1 VREDER
7 SLLGIVML
15 LALVNGLSVSLGRT
29 GSLFGTDAVYMAA
42 VMLAFIVVHLAFIL
56 TGYRGDQV
64 LMPLCAA
71 ITVMG
76 YASVL
81 RLRPDLALR
90 QAGFVWVGCALMF
103 TAATLTSRR
112 LLVGA
117 GMGILGASI
126 LFLIIT
132 LFSGSV
138 RGGARSW
145 LFLGP
150 LGFQASEFAK
160 IGCVL
165 AAAMV
170 LGSGQGDAPLLDG
183 RAPRLAVWALA
194 RIRSHAALFLAWGVT
209 VLLTVAQRDL
219 GTAMVIYISCV
230 ATLYIAT
237 GDRLAVVASGAAAGL
252 GILGASYL
260 WSHVSVR
267 FAAWLNPWADSA
279 GSGYQSIQ
287 AYYSLAA
294 GGVLGTGYG
303 AGVPWT
309 IPAAATDMIFAAI
322 AEETGLAGA
331 LGIICAFFMLVGR
344 GYVAAMRSRW
354 APGLIGAVAAS
365 SMLAVQFFVI
375 IGGNLGLLPLTGVTL
390 PFASYGGS
398 SMSTSM
404 ALVGILMGCAA
415 ARAPQEAAR
424 R

>member
-1 VREDER
+1 MRESER

-15 LALVNGLSVSLGRT
+15 FALASGLSVSLGRT
-29 GSLFGTDAVYMAA
+29 GSVIGTDAVYMGV
-42 VMLAFIVVHLAFIL
+42 VMLAFIAVHLAFIL
-56 TGYRGDQV
+56 TGYRGDQI

-71 ITVMG
+71 ITVIG

-90 QAGFVWVGCALMF
+90 QAGFVWVGCAAMF
-103 TAATLTSRR
+103 AAAMLTSRR
-112 LLVGA
+112 LLIGA
-117 GMGILGASI
+117 GMVILGVSI
-126 LFLIIT
+126 AFLVIT
-132 LFSGSV
+132 LFGGAV

-170 LGSGQGDAPLLDG
+170 LGSGKEPARLPDG
-183 RAPRLAVWALA
+183 RVPRLAVRALA
-194 RIRSHAALFLAWGVT
+194 KIRSHAALFWAWAAT

-237 GDRLAVVASGAAAGL
+237 GDRLAVAAGGAAA
-252 GILGASYL
+252 ILGVLAAYFL
-260 WSHVSVR
+260 WAHVHSR
-267 FAAWLNPWADSA
+267 FAAWLHPWADPA
-279 GSGYQSIQ
+279 GAGYQSIQ

-303 AGVPWT
+303 AGAPW
-309 IPAAATDMIFAAI
+309 IVPAAATDMIFAAI

-331 LGIICAFFMLVGR
+331 LGVIGAFFMLVGR
-344 GYVAAMRSRW
+344 GYIAAMRTRW
-354 APGLIGAVAAS
+354 APGLIGAVAAA

-375 IGGNLGLLPLTGVTL
+375 IAGNLGLLPLTGVTL

-415 ARAPQEAAR
+415 ARAPGEAACP
-424 R
+424 